1 MTGYIITFCISYI
14 SIMDDTVHISRVKSA
29 FFCPFC
35 RKRSLFTGSRRGH
48 EISTTKSDWI
58 FWSLARLIDLTKS
71 QQTNKN
77 SPCVN
82 C

>member
-1 MTGYIITFCISYI
+1 MMLATMLGLGLGLGL
-14 SIMDDTVHISRVKSA
+14 VVE
-29 FFCPFC
+29 
-35 RKRSLFTGSRRGH
+35 LRGH